1 MKIRKLFNVEAA
13 QHVVRNAT
21 SYRCS
26 HSVHNHGAIVE
37 IFLTSDKLDNGQMIV
52 DFGLLKTNVKA
63 FIDSFDHCMTFWNQD
78 NSQYINDM
86 KKWNDRWIELPINPT
101 AEALALYMLY
111 MINKIIKATEFNNG
125 EGEVVC
131 SDVIYH
137 ETTTGYAHATL
148 SDLHLL
154 PKNLSTTFSQ
164 GVRREWPSDL
174 NHFITEFGTVHPDKL
189 YFINPKIN
197 QQVK

>member
-1 MKIRKLFNVEAA
+1 MKIRKLFKVEGA
-13 QHVVRNAT
+13 HIVRNCST
-21 SYRCS
+21 DRCKR
-26 HSVHNHGAIVE
+26 SVHGHSGLIEV
-37 IFLTSDKLDNGQMIV
+37 FLTSDKLDNGGMIV
-52 DFGLLKTNVKA
+52 DFSLIKKNIGA
-63 FIDSFDHCMTFWNQD
+63 FIDSFDHCLVLWSKD
-78 NSQYINDM
+78 NSEYLKDQ
-86 KKWNDRWIELPINPT
+86 KKWSDRWIELPISPS
-101 AEALALYMLY
+101 AENFALYMLY

-154 PKNLSTTFSQ
+154 PENLSTTFSQ
-164 GVRREWPSDL
+164 GVRREWSSDL

>member
-26 HSVHNHGAIVE
+26 HSVHNHGSVVE
-37 IFLTSDKLDNGQMIV
+37 IFLSSDQLDNGQMIC
-52 DFGLLKTNVKA
+52 DFGLLKTNIKI

-78 NSQYINDM
+78 NPQYINDM
-86 KKWNDRWIELPINPT
+86 KKWNDRWIELPVNPT

-111 MINKIIKATEFNNG
+111 MINKIIKATDFNNG

-137 ETTTGYAHATL
+137 ETITGYAHATL
-148 SDLHLL
+148 SDLTLL
-154 PKNLSTTFSQ
+154 PNNLSTTFSK
-164 GVRREWPSDL
+164 GVRKDWSSTFC
-174 NHFITEFGTVHPDKL
+174 HFIDELDSVNPKKK
-189 YFINPKIN
+189 YFINPTIKK
-197 QQVK
+197 QV